1 MASAKKPRF
10 NVDSL
15 TTIMS
20 GVAAEESLPDVRT
33 LDLEFLFIGDQPR
46 QLLGLVDEFENEQAR
61 ADWFL
66 PVHQFFNH
74 LKANAQQDEKSV
86 AASSLVDLENM
97 AQSIREH
104 GVLQPILVRYQ
115 ESEDRYI
122 ITDGHRRAL
131 ASVLAGNTRI
141 EAKIKRAWTSHDILS
156 EQLIANLQ
164 RKDLTALELA
174 RAISQLREL
183 YASQLKETEPNI
195 HPNQL
200 AARVWDRL
208 EASLGIGRRQL
219 QRLMQVNEFFKSLD
233 PELSDLASGLKERQ
247 FRPLFRLP
255 AEVQPLALTLVA
267 LNKERSL
274 QDIEHLVERCLSG
287 ADIMKIAREIGWLL
301 PVSPTPTHPPKPS
314 NTDLTLEVE
323 DDEEVELKAANVKNV
338 LSALKRMPRQPEAL
352 LRRLEE
358 ELAVAPENE
367 RKKKLYRIEEI
378 EQEAFKLSRRL
389 ADIRKKYINPL

>member
-1 MASAKKPRF
+1 
-10 NVDSL
+10 
-15 TTIMS
+15 
-20 GVAAEESLPDVRT
+20 
-33 LDLEFLFIGDQPR
+33 
-46 QLLGLVDEFENEQAR
+46 
-61 ADWFL
+61 
-66 PVHQFFNH
+66 
-74 LKANAQQDEKSV
+74 
-86 AASSLVDLENM
+86 M

-122 ITDGHRRAL
+122 LTDGHRRAL

-141 EAKIKRAWTSHDILS
+141 EAKIKRVWTSHEILS

-183 YASQLKETEPNI
+183 YAGQLKETEPNI

-219 QRLMQVNEFFKSLD
+219 QRLMQVNEFLKALD
-233 PELSDLASGLKERQ
+233 PELADLASDLKERQ
-247 FRPLFRLP
+247 FRPLFRLS
-255 AEVQPLALTLVA
+255 AETQPLALTLVA
-267 LNKERSL
+267 LNKEKSL
-274 QDIEHLVERCLSG
+274 LDIEHLVERSLSG
-287 ADIMKIAREIGWLL
+287 ANILKIAREMGWSL
-301 PVSPTPTHPPKPS
+301 PTSPTPTPPPKS
-314 NTDLTLEVE
+314 AIADIALDAE
-323 DDEEVELKAANVKNV
+323 DDEEGELKAANVKNV

-358 ELAVAPENE
+358 ELAIAPENE
-367 RKKKLYRIEEI
+367 RKKRLYRIEEI

-389 ADIRKKYINPL
+389 AEIRKKYINPL

>member
-61 ADWFL
+61 ADWIL
-66 PVHQFFNH
+66 PVHQFLDH
-74 LKANAQQDEKSV
+74 LKASAQQDEKSV
-86 AASSLVDLENM
+86 AATSLIDLENM

-104 GVLQPILVRYQ
+104 GVLQPVLVRYQ

-122 ITDGHRRAL
+122 LTDGHRRAL

-141 EAKIKRAWTSHDILS
+141 EAKIKRVWTSHEILS

-183 YASQLKETEPNI
+183 YAGQLKETEPNI

-219 QRLMQVNEFFKSLD
+219 QRLMQVNEFLKALD
-233 PELSDLASGLKERQ
+233 PELADLASDLKERQ
-247 FRPLFRLP
+247 FRPLFRLST
-255 AEVQPLALTLVA
+255 ETQPLALTLVA
-267 LNKERSL
+267 LNKEKSL
-274 QDIEHLVERCLSG
+274 QDIEHLVERSLSG
-287 ADIMKIAREIGWLL
+287 ANILKIAREMGWSL
-301 PVSPTPTHPPKPS
+301 PTSPTPTPPPKSSIP
-314 NTDLTLEVE
+314 DIAL
-323 DDEEVELKAANVKNV
+323 DAEEEEEEELKAVNVKNV
-338 LSALKRMPRQPEAL
+338 LSALKRMPRQSEAL

-358 ELAVAPENE
+358 ELAIAPENE
-367 RKKKLYRIEEI
+367 RKKRLYRIEEI

-389 ADIRKKYINPL
+389 AEIRKKYINPL